1 MKKVVSKVLSVLL
14 LAALLVSP
22 VAAAAPERQA
32 PVTDGPVLDELEQNW
47 LDRAQT
53 ATSFTVQLVEPSLA
67 VYGGGNAIMQNSNGK
82 LDVDSPEAVAYLQK
96 INDGL
101 DAFISQAASLLGR
114 DLEVLYRYDVVL
126 NGFSA
131 KMSLEEAAML
141 REHPDVKEI
150 YPDEIY
156 QIDTDV
162 SPAFIGADQIWDGTA
177 LPFEDIDDLDTKGEG
192 TIAGIID
199 TGINMEHLSFKPTSP
214 QDPGWTAVNPYPGG
228 AYKGLCATSPST
240 HVCNSKLIGVYDMI
254 NGTNGHDTQDHGS
267 HTAGTTAGNT
277 VQVNYGDAV
286 VTISGMAPRAN
297 VISYLVCA
305 PDGCYGN
312 ATNAAINQAISD
324 GVDSLN
330 YSIGP
335 RSGPARN
342 PWTDS
347 TEMAFLEAFKVG
359 VSVATS
365 AGNSGPNAETIWKL
379 APWTLV
385 TGNST
390 HGRIFGYPVTINPG
404 ANEQNSI
411 AILAGE
417 NAAGPLGAD
426 LVGVDLIWGGNVENN
441 KLGCNPWPAG
451 SLTGKV
457 GIVQRG
463 ECNFSLKLTN
473 MQNAGAVFGLVYNNA
488 PGAPIVMGESDPL
501 PNPIPAAM
509 ISLEAGL
516 AMEAVATSAMTVD
529 IDSTIGSGTQP
540 DWGDIMNDGSSRG
553 PIPNFDILEPDLS
566 APGTNILA
574 PYSGYAGGPQQD
586 LMSGTSMA
594 GPHVAGSTLLMR
606 AVFPTWTP
614 AAIRS
619 ALIMTAD
626 PDMQNHDLAEANPFQ
641 MGNGRV
647 DLSKA
652 ALTGL
657 VMEETY
663 AGYLGANPSSGGDP
677 KKLNIPSYQNTNCLG
692 GCSFT
697 RTVKSVSD
705 QAATYTVEVE
715 ETEGVE
721 ITVTPATFT
730 IPAVGTQVIKV
741 DVNPSIAS
749 GGAWQFGRIK
759 FATDA
764 KFVSGKD
771 VSDTAMSLAVKAEVS
786 GSTLPGVL
794 TKTIDQAN
802 GSYTFKDQMNAKDIT
817 NMSNARFGLTPA
829 TVVTLDVPQDSTPG
843 NVYDKQDELG
853 IIKIDVCPRDNQ
865 RLVVQVLETPSLDID
880 VYMGNGSNPNAS
892 LQKAYSAD
900 AGSMEYI
907 NEINPDWTNGSK
919 CWILVQNFEA
929 SEEGAIDPVK
939 IAYAFVPKT
948 GANNFTVATP
958 AGAIAKLT
966 PFDVTVN
973 WNLSASFE
981 QTEAWYG
988 YMTLGTTNSIKDDV
1002 AKVEINLFK
1011 GEVDPEPE
1019 PELDYS
1025 MFLPLL
1031 IK

>member
-1 MKKVVSKVLSVLL
+1 MKKVVTKVLSVLL

-32 PVTDGPVLDELEQNW
+32 PVTDAPVLDVFEQDWLE
-47 LDRAQT
+47 RAQA

-67 VYGGGNAIMQNSNGK
+67 VYGGENAIMQNSNGK
-82 LDVDSPEAVAYLQK
+82 LDVDSPAAVAYLQK

-101 DAFISQAASLLGR
+101 DSFISQAGSVLGR

-141 REHPDVKEI
+141 RELPEVKEV

-156 QIDTDV
+156 QLDTDV
-162 SPAFIGADQIWDGTA
+162 SPNFIGADQIWDGTA
-177 LPFEDIDDLDTKGEG
+177 LPFEDIEDLDTKGEG

-199 TGINMEHLSFKPTSP
+199 TGINTGHLSFKPTSP
-214 QDPGWTAVNPYPGG
+214 QDPGWTAVNPYGTG
-228 AYKGLCATSPST
+228 VYKGLCVTHPST
-240 HVCNSKLIGVYDMI
+240 HTCNDKLIGVYDMI
-254 NGTNGHDTQDHGS
+254 NGTNGNDTQDHGS

-277 VQVNYGDAV
+277 VEVQYGDAV

-347 TEMAFLEAFKVG
+347 TELAFLEAFKVG

-365 AGNSGPNAETIWKL
+365 AGNSGPNSETIFKL
-379 APWTLV
+379 SPWTLI
-385 TGNST
+385 TGNLT

-404 ANEQNSI
+404 ENEQNSI

-417 NAAGPLGAD
+417 DVAPKLAND
-426 LVGVDLIWGGNVENN
+426 INSVELVWGGNHGNTD
-441 KLGCNPWPAG
+441 GCAAWPAG

-463 ECNFSLKLTN
+463 TCSFKIKMDN
-473 MQNAGAVFGLVYNNA
+473 MEAAGAIFSLVYNNA
-488 PGAPIVMGESDPL
+488 PGAPIIMGSDTGSVTK
-501 PNPIPAAM
+501 PAAM

-516 AMEAVATSAMTVD
+516 AMEAVADELMTVN
-529 IDSTIGSGTQP
+529 ISKTIGSGTQP
-540 DWGDIMNDGSSRG
+540 DWGDIMSDSSSRG
-553 PIPNFDILEPDLS
+553 PIPNFDMLEPDLS

-594 GPHVAGSTLLMR
+594 GPHVAGSTLLLR

-647 DLSKA
+647 DMRKA

-663 AGYLGANPSSGGDP
+663 AGYLAANPGAGGDP

-730 IPAVGTQVIKV
+730 IPAGGTQVITV
-741 DVNPSIAS
+741 AVNPSIAS
-749 GGAWQFGRIK
+749 GGEWQFGRIK

-794 TKTIDQAN
+794 TKTIDEPV
-802 GSYTFKDQMNAKDIT
+802 GTHTFENQMNAKDIT

-829 TVVTLDVPQDSTPG
+829 TVVTLDVPQDNTPE
-843 NVYDKQDELG
+843 NVYDNQHELG
-853 IIKIDVCPRDNQ
+853 IIKIDVCPKDSQ
-865 RLVVQVLETPSLDID
+865 RLVVQVLETPSLDVDI
-880 VYMGNGSNPNAS
+880 YMGNGSNPHAT

-907 NEINPDWTNGSK
+907 NEITPTWQTGKN

-939 IAYAFVPKT
+939 IAYAFVPKSAA
-948 GANNFTVATP
+948 GNFTVTAP
-958 AGAIAKLT
+958 AGPIEKLT
-966 PFDVTVN
+966 PFDVSVN
-973 WNLSASFE
+973 WNLGASFD
-981 QTEAWYG
+981 QTEVWYG
-988 YMTLGTTNSIKDDV
+988 YMTLGTTNNIKDDV
-1002 AKVEINLFK
+1002 AKMEINLFK
-1011 GEVDPEPE
+1011 GYVEPEPE
-1019 PELDYS
+1019 PELDKFI
-1025 MFLPLL
+1025 FLPLVL
-1031 IK
+1031 K